1 MTETTITSITQYDS
15 RMSLAAFASELLAV
29 GNVVIFDG
37 DGKWALP
44 DENEADTAKLTVP
57 LLIGCTLA
65 EATAG
70 GQPAFLTGI
79 TKGKGKLAAQLTA
92 GGLVYPV
99 ADTNAGHKGMVTD
112 DIAEAGYTVD
122 ETEYVPVIGIAL
134 PNKGILIDTHV
145 QRVLDSPGV

>member
-1 MTETTITSITQYDS
+1 MTDSSITSIIQYDP
-15 RMSLAAFASELLAV
+15 RMSIAAFASELLAV
-29 GNVVIFDG
+29 GNVVILDG

-44 DENEADTAKLTVP
+44 LEDETDIAKLTVP

-79 TKGKGKLAAQLTA
+79 TKGKGKVSVQLTV

-99 ADTNAGHKGMVTD
+99 ADGVAGHKGMVTD
-112 DIAEAGYTVD
+112 DIADAGYTVD
-122 ETEYVPVIGIAL
+122 VTEYVPVIGIGL
-134 PNKGILIDTHV
+134 PNKGILIDTTV
-145 QRVLDSPGV
+145 QRVLDSAQA

>member
-1 MTETTITSITQYDS
+1 MTETTITSITQYDP
-15 RMSLAAFASELLAV
+15 RLSLAAFASELLAV
-29 GNVVIFDG
+29 GNVVVFDG
-37 DGKWALP
+37 NGKWALP
-44 DENEADTAKLTVP
+44 IEDETDTAKLTVP

-92 GGLVYPV
+92 GGLVYAV
-99 ADTNAGHKGMVTD
+99 ADANAAHKGMVTD
-112 DIAEAGYTVD
+112 NIDEAGYTVGV
-122 ETEYVPVIGIAL
+122 TAYVPVIGMAL

-145 QRVLDSPGV
+145 QRVLDTPGV